1 VTPLALWSAVAVV
14 ALVATSLWA
23 FLARETGVYISSGVS
38 FVTWSWLA
46 LTGGDTALV
55 NGGDPIFV
63 RQTLASLQYVCLALA
78 VISLV
83 VVVLRLFGSY
93 PSPDRNAAESRGSA
107 GQASQQR
114 RASGADD

>member
-1 VTPLALWSAVAVV
+1 MTPLALWSAVAVV
-14 ALVATSLWA
+14 ALVATAFWG
-23 FLARETGVYISSGVS
+23 FLARETAIYISSGVS

-63 RQTLASLQYVCLALA
+63 RETLASLQFVCLALA

-83 VVVLRLFGSY
+83 VFTLRLFGSY
-93 PSPDRNAAESRGSA
+93 PSPDRNAAESEGSA
-107 GQASQQR
+107 GQSSR
-114 RASGADD
+114 RGRGSGADD